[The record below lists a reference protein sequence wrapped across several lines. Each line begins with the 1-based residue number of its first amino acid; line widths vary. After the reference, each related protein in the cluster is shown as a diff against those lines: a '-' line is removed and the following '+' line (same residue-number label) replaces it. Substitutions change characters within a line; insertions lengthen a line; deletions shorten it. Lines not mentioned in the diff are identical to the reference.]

1 MAVWASGGTSM
12 PLQLASQTPVPA
24 PPDAA
29 LHHETQG
36 ICPRF
41 VPSVNTVN
49 APPIRR
55 PHIISVL
62 YVYSVELVT
71 LAVLLNYSRTSR
83 TLFGSVSG
91 ALINVEDQYGGAPST
106 IAPVVGEWTSVQSLI
121 DQSHYQIVE
130 IL

>member
-1 MAVWASGGTSM
+1 M

-71 LAVLLNYSRTSR
+71 LAVLVPCVFTSS
-83 TLFGSVSG
+83 F
-91 ALINVEDQYGGAPST
+91 P
-106 IAPVVGEWTSVQSLI
+106 
-121 DQSHYQIVE
+121 IVAVLGYLDD
-130 IL
+130 ISS